1 MSVKLLYSVICN
13 SFCYYIVNICFFY
26 KFIQSSMPRKL
37 TLEERKF
44 ILKRY
49 WKTENAQDVIHDWN
63 HYFNTDPPTRLAI
76 YKLRDKFHDTG
87 SVADAPRSGR
97 PSVCTEQNLATVAEA
112 YGRSPKKSLRH
123 ASAEI
128 GIKRISLRKILTKL
142 QMRPYIPTLIMTCA
156 PKFVRV
162 WYHVVENVL
171 ELKASNLNICH
182 RNCLPWL

>member
-1 MSVKLLYSVICN
+1 
-13 SFCYYIVNICFFY
+13 
-26 KFIQSSMPRKL
+26 MPCKL

-49 WKTENAQDVIHDWN
+49 WKIENAQDVIRNWN

-76 YKLRDKFHDTG
+76 YKLRDKLDDTG

-182 RNCLPWL
+182 RNCLP